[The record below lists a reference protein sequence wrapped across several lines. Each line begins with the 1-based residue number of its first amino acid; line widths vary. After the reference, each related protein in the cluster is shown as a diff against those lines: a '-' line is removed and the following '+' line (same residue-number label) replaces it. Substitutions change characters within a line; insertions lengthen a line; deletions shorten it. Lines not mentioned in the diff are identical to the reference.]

1 MNDDGGRR
9 RLCKL
14 HDAFEAQQVGT
25 VQRAQQ
31 VEENVQ
37 RGGWHRGFAGEG
49 ERADA
54 LVVAVYVV
62 GVAAGAM
69 IRVGLGLRREPA
81 LYGGVL
87 SRRVEQTAGEQALR
101 RCLVRRGIED
111 RRGGAEP
118 VEERSE

>member
-31 VEENVQ
+31 VEEHVE

-54 LVVAVYVV
+54 LVVA
-62 GVAAGAM
+62 A
-69 IRVGLGLRREPA
+69 
-81 LYGGVL
+81 YGGVVAGVAGML
-87 SRRVEQTAGEQALR
+87 GGVSARRGPALVVAGLARGGEQAPR
-101 RCLVRRGIED
+101 EPE
-111 RRGGAEP
+111 RGGGPALGGLAQ
-118 VEERSE
+118 R